1 MEHDETS
8 PPTDRPSDDSADA
21 AAADPLQIYADPPE
35 EQETAVHTPPAET
48 AAAAPAT
55 TPRRSGVLL
64 FAALALVAVLA
75 MQIVLLVQSNQ
86 TRSDVD
92 ALTED
97 VQALAD
103 DVVDVEASLA
113 AAGAAASAAP
123 TLESLPPGSLPPFD
137 PNQPNDAALGMQL
150 GTVTGTEY
158 YTATPATID
167 PADDTHRV
175 WLVWA
180 HWCPHCQDE
189 LPEVSAWYRE
199 NAENYPNVELVT
211 VTTAI
216 DPSRGNPLAPYLD
229 ESQFPFPVI
238 VDEELTI
245 ASQLGSS
252 AFPFWMVTDGS
263 GTVLVRIP
271 GAVGIGT
278 VEQIFSQLDDL
289 AST

>member
-8 PPTDRPSDDSADA
+8 SPTDPSSDDSAGA
-21 AAADPLQIYADPPE
+21 AASDPLQIYADAPQEPE
-35 EQETAVHTPPAET
+35 PVAFAAPAESAT
-48 AAAAPAT
+48 SPPAAAPS
-55 TPRRSGVLL
+55 RSGAFV
-64 FAALALVAVLA
+64 FAGLALVAVLV
-75 MQIVLLVQSNQ
+75 MQIVLLVQSTQ

-92 ALTED
+92 ALAEE

-113 AAGAAASAAP
+113 VVGSTASPAPAVESIPPGA
-123 TLESLPPGSLPPFD
+123 LPPYD

-158 YTATPATID
+158 YTATAATID
-167 PADDTHRV
+167 PGDDTHRV

-189 LPEVSAWYRE
+189 LPEVSAWYEE
-199 NAENYPNVELVT
+199 NAASYPGVELVT

-216 DPSRGNPLAPYLD
+216 DPSRGNPLEPYLD

-238 VDEELTI
+238 VDEELAI

-271 GAVGIGT
+271 GAIGT
-278 VEQIFSQLDDL
+278 EAIEQIFTQLDEL

>member
-1 MEHDETS
+1 MEHDETR
-8 PPTDRPSDDSADA
+8 PPTDRPGEDSGD

-35 EQETAVHTPPAET
+35 EPEATVPAT
-48 AAAAPAT
+48 SMGTDTAAPAAT
-55 TPRRSGVLL
+55 TKRSGVLI

-123 TLESLPPGSLPPFD
+123 SLESLPPGALPPFD

-150 GTVTGTEY
+150 GTVAGTEY

-167 PADDTHRV
+167 PADETHRV

-189 LPEVSAWYRE
+189 LPEVSAWYEE

-216 DPSRGNPLAPYLD
+216 DPSRGNPLGPYLD

>member
-8 PPTDRPSDDSADA
+8 PPTERPSHDAADA
-21 AAADPLQIYADPPE
+21 AAADPLQIYADAPE
-35 EQETAVHTPPAET
+35 EPEAVAPTP
-48 AAAAPAT
+48 AAAPNRVGAL
-55 TPRRSGVLL
+55 V
-64 FAALALVAVLA
+64 FAGLVLVAVLV
-75 MQIVLLVQSNQ
+75 MQIVLLVQSTQ
-86 TRSDVD
+86 TRSNVD

-123 TLESLPPGSLPPFD
+123 SLESLPPGALPPFD

-158 YTATPATID
+158 YAATPATID

-189 LPEVSAWYRE
+189 LPEVSAWYEE

-216 DPSRGNPLAPYLD
+216 DPSRGNPLEPYLD
-229 ESQFPFPVI
+229 ESEFPFPVI

>member
-8 PPTDRPSDDSADA
+8 PPANPPSDDSADPGKA
-21 AAADPLQIYADPPE
+21 EPLQIYADAPE
-35 EQETAVHTPPAET
+35 EPAAAVAPPPAVTTEP
-48 AAAAPAT
+48 AASPNRVGAL
-55 TPRRSGVLL
+55 V
-64 FAALALVAVLA
+64 FAGLVLVAVLV
-75 MQIVLLVQSNQ
+75 MQIVLLVQSTQ

-97 VQALAD
+97 VQALAG
-103 DVVDVEASLA
+103 DVLDVEASLGA
-113 AAGAAASAAP
+113 FGAAASAAP
-123 TLESLPPGSLPPFD
+123 TVESLPPGALPPFD
-137 PNQPNDAALGMQL
+137 PNQPNDAALGLQL

-158 YTATPATID
+158 YTAATATID

-189 LPEVSAWYRE
+189 LPAVSAWYEE
-199 NAENYPNVELVT
+199 NAAAYPGVELVT

-216 DPSRGNPLAPYLD
+216 DPSRGNPLEPYLD
-229 ESQFPFPVI
+229 DSQFPFPVI

-271 GAVGIGT
+271 GAIGIDS
-278 VEQIFSQLDDL
+278 VEQIFAQLDEL
-289 AST
+289 ASA